1 MLGCRAQTGTAGP
14 ISPGLK
20 FAFHYPTRAKTLGHV
35 LIIVDIHESAL
46 GFDHRSILHT
56 ITLLQYDTG
65 RVCATQHQQYLVT
78 KSANVIQAH
87 QDSRAN
93 CNCSRTRSF
102 GRTDTQVLL
111 SENSRDWPDRAK
123 IMAEMTN
130 QREFMLKLSAKF
142 RGLWRLSK
150 EQPPS
155 TSLQTANTVKE
166 SSKNAWTW
174 LGVNHTYM

>member
-1 MLGCRAQTGTAGP
+1 LLGCRAQTGTAGP

-87 QDSRAN
+87 QDS
-93 CNCSRTRSF
+93 
-102 GRTDTQVLL
+102 TQVLL

-130 QREFMLKLSAKF
+130 QREFMLNLSAKF